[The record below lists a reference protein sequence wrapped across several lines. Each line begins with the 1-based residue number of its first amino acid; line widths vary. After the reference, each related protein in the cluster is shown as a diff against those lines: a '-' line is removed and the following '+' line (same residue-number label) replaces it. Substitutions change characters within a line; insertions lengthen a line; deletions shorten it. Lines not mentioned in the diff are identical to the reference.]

1 MDPVLSSLL
10 ALWAGLRGSH
20 HLYWTLHWQAKGQPF
35 YGDHELFERL
45 YKARIGQ
52 IDHLAEVIA
61 GHFGA
66 DKLEPMKAW
75 KAAEQFMGTVLQG
88 DSPLAIAMSVE
99 AGRGCGR
106 CLREGSVPGGHP
118 QLRLRPW
125 HGEPH
130 GHLPAQAALRCGSRG
145 SMIRAGA
152 A

>member
-88 DSPLAIAMSVE
+88 DSPLAIAMSVAKLAE
-99 AGRGCGR
+99 DADAACAKA
-106 CLREGSVPGGHP
+106 PF
-118 QLRLRPW
+118 
-125 HGEPH
+125 
-130 GHLPAQAALRCGSRG
+130 PAATRNFVSGLGTENLTDIYLLKQRYA
-145 SMIRAGA
+145 AGA
-152 A
+152 AAR